1 MFQNKQMKD
10 SGIAWVGE
18 IPRDWEMRRTKYC
31 FESTKEIAGI
41 RADDYERLAL
51 TMNGVIKRSKDD
63 NTGLQPEKFET
74 YQILRPNELVFKLID
89 LQNVSTS
96 RVGLSSYLGL
106 VSPAYIILKS
116 SNGKVLPRF
125 SEKYFLML
133 WKNQIFNALGD
144 AGVRSSLNITD
155 LLEIPL
161 VFPPIDEQQR
171 IADFLDK
178 ECAKINELKAEIQAQ
193 IDALEQY
200 KRSVITET
208 VTHGINPDVP
218 MKDSSVWF
226 GKIPNTWTIAKGK
239 YVFTQRNNRG
249 NNIALQLLSPT
260 QKYGVIPQEMYEE
273 LSGMNAVKLN
283 DSTNYALL
291 KTIHK
296 GDYCISLR
304 SFQGG
309 FEYSEYEGV
318 VSPAYQVFYPIV
330 DGDRGYYKYLFK
342 EKGFIEVMNSY
353 TMSLRDGKNIAFDDF
368 GNTFIPVPPIAEQ
381 KEIAEYL
388 DAKCAEI
395 EQAIVDKKAQ
405 LDIFDEYKKSLIYEY
420 VTGKKEVVA

>member
-1 MFQNKQMKD
+1 MKD

-18 IPRDWEMRRTKYC
+18 IPQHWDIRRTKYC
-31 FESTKEIAGI
+31 FASTKEIAGI

-51 TMNGVIKRSKDD
+51 TMNGVSRRSKDD

-89 LQNVSTS
+89 LQNISTS
-96 RVGLSSYLGL
+96 RVGLSPYLGL

-125 SEKYFLML
+125 AEKYFLML

-144 AGVRSSLNITD
+144 AGVRSSLNIAD

-161 VFPPIDEQQR
+161 AFPPLIEQQR
-171 IADFLDK
+171 IADFLDR
-178 ECAKINELKAEIQAQ
+178 ECEKIDKLKADIQAQ
-193 IDALEQY
+193 IDTLEQY
-200 KRSVITET
+200 KHSVITEA
-208 VTHGINPDVP
+208 VTHGLNPDVP
-218 MKDSSVWF
+218 MKDSAVWF
-226 GKIPNTWTIAKGK
+226 GKIPNSWTVVKGK
-239 YVFTQRNNRG
+239 YVFTQRNTRG

-260 QKYGVIPQEMYEE
+260 QKYGVIPQEKYEE
-273 LSGMNAVKLN
+273 LSGMSAVKLN
-283 DSTNYALL
+283 DSTNFALL

-330 DGDRGYYKYLFK
+330 NVDRGYYKYLFK

-368 GNTFIPVPPIAEQ
+368 GNTFIPVPPVEEQ
-381 KEIAEYL
+381 KIIAEYL
-388 DAKCAEI
+388 NKKCAEI
-395 EQAIVDKKAQ
+395 EQTITDKKAQ
-405 LDIFDEYKKSLIYEY
+405 LDTLDEYKKSLIYEY
-420 VTGKKEVVA
+420 VTGKKEVPINEL